1 MNRITYTHLLV
12 AVTNLTLLILM
23 ESERRWLT
31 KEEAILGRV
40 AGARA

>member
-12 AVTNLTLLILM
+12 VVTNLTLLILM
-23 ESERRWLT
+23 ESERRWLI

-40 AGARA
+40 VGARA